1 MKILIFTYENNNS
14 LKEKVLNLYLQLVVS
29 VKRRKDWS
37 LDNCTPFGKAKP
49 SNTTW
54 VVLVGGSYLRSLP
67 VASPSNIIKKW
78 FLQLKNSQLH
88 L

>member
-1 MKILIFTYENNNS
+1 MLY
-14 LKEKVLNLYLQLVVS
+14 YLQLVVS

-37 LDNCTPFGKAKP
+37 SENCTPLGKARP

-67 VASPSNIIKKW
+67 VASPSNNMKKCA
-78 FLQLKNSQLH
+78 LQTSNQKGSIRT
-88 L
+88 